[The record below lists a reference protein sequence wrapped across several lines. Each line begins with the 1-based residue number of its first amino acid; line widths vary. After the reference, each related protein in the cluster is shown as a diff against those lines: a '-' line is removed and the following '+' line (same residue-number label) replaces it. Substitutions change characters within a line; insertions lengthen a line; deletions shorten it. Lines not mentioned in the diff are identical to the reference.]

1 MDVYIINSVSIAVR
15 SGRGGGVVVLGKISN
30 KCYDYALTHE
40 VLFCTLRFMTRT
52 VNITFVM
59 SW

>member
-1 MDVYIINSVSIAVR
+1 MDVHIINSVSIAVR
-15 SGRGGGVVVLGKISN
+15 SGRGGVVVLGKISN

-40 VLFCTLRFMTRT
+40 VLFCTLRFITRT